1 MVQTIFR
8 AGAYLDILVNVVKL
22 VRLCFCSLKFLRS
35 EVTLLFLTFCI
46 WASLN
51 AEQWILSRGN
61 IASTFWVSLTNPATI
76 PGNWTS
82 VLRQKLLF
90 LCRHRQ
96 FYEPHMQ
103 SHWWFVY
110 GWCEQLFVRMLARFH
125 WRFLWDKLALKAY
138 YSTNHTSNCRK
149 VKTEVI
155 STNYLLIFLKTS
167 MTALTT
173 LVLMVRCA

>member
-1 MVQTIFR
+1 MNFITREYSF
-8 AGAYLDILVNVVKL
+8 N
-22 VRLCFCSLKFLRS
+22 FLGFTYKPCNYTS
-35 EVTLLFLTFCI
+35 
-46 WASLN
+46 
-51 AEQWILSRGN
+51 
-61 IASTFWVSLTNPATI
+61 
-76 PGNWTS
+76 GNWTS

-110 GWCEQLFVRMLARFH
+110 GWCEQLFVCMLARFH

-155 STNYLLIFLKTS
+155 STNYLLIFFKDIYDCANHTCANG
-167 MTALTT
+167 ALCVDRVNNYSCSCMAGFTGD
-173 LVLMVRCA
+173 RCETGKELSIYFIIIIIYRFI